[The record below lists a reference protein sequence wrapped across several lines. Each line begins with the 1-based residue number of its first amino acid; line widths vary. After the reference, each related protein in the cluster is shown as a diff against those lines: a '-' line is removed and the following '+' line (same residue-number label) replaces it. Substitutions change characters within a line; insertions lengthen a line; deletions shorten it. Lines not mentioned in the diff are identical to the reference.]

1 MLFFQIPSHLILN
14 SFQGTNFQKNSFR
27 SKMVCIVC
35 IHIKGMHN
43 TLLLYARSLVH
54 ALYYRCIHNINNILH
69 VVRALQMYGIDA
81 MHNVDSLQYGEDL
94 RKSSYTK
101 CSAKGQSSPRSSKT
115 GTLE

>member
-1 MLFFQIPSHLILN
+1 MLFFQIPSNLILN

-27 SKMVCIVC
+27 SKMVCI
-35 IHIKGMHN
+35 KGMHN
-43 TLLLYARSLVH
+43 TLVLYYSSLVH
-54 ALYYRCIHNINNILH
+54 ALYYRCIHNINNILY